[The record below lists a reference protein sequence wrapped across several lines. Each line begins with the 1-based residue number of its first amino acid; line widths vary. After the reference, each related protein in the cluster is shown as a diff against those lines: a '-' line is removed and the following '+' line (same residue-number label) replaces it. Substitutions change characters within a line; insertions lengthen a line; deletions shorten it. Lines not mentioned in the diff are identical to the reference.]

1 MKILQTSPYTSGL
14 MGAALFSAFSMQA
27 AAQSGQ
33 PPNIIIVLTDDQGYH
48 DVGFTGGQEIPTPN
62 IDRIAENGVHFT
74 HGYVTYAVCS
84 PSRAGLITGR
94 YQDRFG
100 HARNAIFAPDDST
113 MGLPTSERTLADAL
127 DPAGYNS
134 MAIGK
139 WHLGA
144 HEVLHPLSR
153 GFDEFYGFLSGAHRY
168 FPEELTIGDIDEVE
182 NHRDGSF
189 TKLLKNHTRVDE
201 SEYLTDAFSRE
212 AVDFVERN
220 ADGPFFLYL
229 AYNAP
234 HTPLQATQEYL
245 SRFDH
250 MEDEKRQTYAAMV
263 SAVDDGVGD
272 LLNKLLELGIEEN
285 TLVFFLSDNGGP
297 EDKNAS
303 DNGPLRAGKG
313 SLYEGG
319 IHVPFAVQWPG
330 NIPQGQVYEK
340 PVISLDIF
348 ATSIALAG
356 VSPDPERPIDG
367 VDLMPYLTGSEPGN
381 PHDWLFWRKYDQQ
394 KYAVRKDSIKLKDWE
409 LYNLYQDLGETTDL
423 SDEKPQVREDLQN
436 KQDQWE
442 SEMIDPQFLGL
453 RHLDAYFY
461 LQGVNPVNNLVDG
474 DFESGNISAGWYVPS
489 YSNVSLEE
497 QDTYE
502 GAYTAK
508 IQNGAIQQKFAVE
521 PGKTYQVSFCGKW
534 LGEFT
539 NAPDWFD
546 GLTMRI
552 MEPGNK
558 DKEFVRTQPL
568 YKQEWQTIVDTMT
581 IPEGIEQA
589 ELLFWRPSDIPAV
602 LVDQVS
608 VAGTWFTLN
617 TSSELTEGS
626 EDGKIITVDL
636 QGDRWVESL
645 NPENWSA
652 IGFPQ
657 GVTIGQVNRI
667 DDQLA
672 EIVLEGNAEED
683 YDVNIHASLTFDA
696 AELVAWNGDPIT
708 TLDSVQFKSV
718 TETGLAED
726 AQKKLSVFPNPVG
739 PVLQIDAEKPID
751 EVKIYSLQGELLSH
765 YNHLNSPFV
774 SISTKNLNPGI
785 YLLRIENVQGL
796 EQSRKIYVR

>member
-1 MKILQTSPYTSGL
+1 MKLQIPPYTSGL
-14 MGAALFSAFSMQA
+14 MGAVLFSTFSLQA
-27 AAQSGQ
+27 AAQSGE
-33 PPNIIIVLTDDQGYH
+33 PPNIIVVLTDDQGYH

-74 HGYVTYAVCS
+74 HGYVSYAVSS

-100 HARNAIFAPDDST
+100 HARNAIFAPEDST
-113 MGLPTSERTLADAL
+113 MGLPTSEQTLADVL
-127 DPAGYNS
+127 GPAGYKS

-139 WHLGA
+139 WHLGS

-153 GFDEFYGFLSGAHRY
+153 GFDEFYGFLSGGHRY
-168 FPEELTIGDIDEVE
+168 FPDELTIEDISDVE
-182 NHRDGSF
+182 DHHDGYF
-189 TKLLKNHTRVDE
+189 TKLLKNHTRVE
-201 SEYLTDAFSRE
+201 ETEYLTDAFSRE
-212 AVDFVERN
+212 AIDFVEQN

-234 HTPLQATQEYL
+234 HTPLQATEKYL

-263 SAVDDGVGD
+263 SAVDDGVGG
-272 LLNKLLELGIEEN
+272 LLDKLRELGIEEN

-330 NIPQGQVYEK
+330 HLPQGMVYEK

-381 PHDWLFWRKYDQQ
+381 PHDCLFWRKFDQQ
-394 KYAVRKDSIKLKDWE
+394 KHAVRKDSIKLKDWE
-409 LYNLYQDLGETTDL
+409 LFNLYQDLSETTDL
-423 SDEKPQVREDLQN
+423 SDEKPQVRDELQN
-436 KQDQWE
+436 KQEQWE

-453 RHLDAYFY
+453 RHLDAYWY
-461 LQGVNPVNNLVDG
+461 LQGMNPVNCLVDG
-474 DFESGNISAGWYVPS
+474 DFESGNISAGWFVPS
-489 YSNVSLEE
+489 YSKVMLEE

-508 IQNGAIQQKFAVE
+508 IQNGAIRQKFAVE
-521 PGKTYQVSFCGKW
+521 PGRTYQVSFSGKW
-534 LGEFT
+534 LGAFT

-558 DKEFVRTQPL
+558 DNEFVRTNPL
-568 YKQEWQTIVDTMT
+568 HQQVWQTVVDTMT
-581 IPEGIEQA
+581 IPEDIEEA

-602 LVDQVS
+602 LVDHVS
-608 VAGTWFTLN
+608 VTDTWFTLN
-617 TSSELTEGS
+617 TSDEITEGS
-626 EDGKIITVDL
+626 EDGKSIAVDL
-636 QGDRWVESL
+636 QGDTWAETL
-645 NPENWSA
+645 TPGNWSA

-657 GVTIGQVNRI
+657 GVTIGAVNRI
-667 DDQLA
+667 NDQKA
-672 EIVLEGNAEED
+672 EIILEGNAETN
-683 YDVNIHASLTFDA
+683 YDVHIQATLSVDA
-696 AELVAWNGDPIT
+696 AELVGWNGDPVT
-708 TLDSVQFKSV
+708 TLDSLQFKA
-718 TETGLAED
+718 TRETGWAEG
-726 AQKKLSVFPNPVG
+726 KENKLNVFPNPVAHA
-739 PVLQIDAEKPID
+739 VQIEAERPI
-751 EVKIYSLQGELLSH
+751 EKIMIYSLQGELLRQYH
-765 YNHLNSPFV
+765 HLNRPFI
-774 SISTKNLNPGI
+774 SISTKNLNSGI
-785 YLLRIENVQGL
+785 YILRIHDVEGL
-796 EQSRKIYVR
+796 EQTRKIYVR